1 MPDASRIPK
10 IDDERAAAVR
20 RSQGPL
26 DNETSAVLT
35 RIYLARRLEYQ
46 QDYYRAKEREFINSS
61 DAAFRAGAIIM
72 SLTSVLAAVGTTGTA
87 PTSLSL
93 LTAIL
98 PAAAALVA
106 SFRSLY
112 QWDRQAQLFKDTAL
126 GLERA
131 KLVLPDMDQV
141 DTDTAATVFPELV
154 ATTELVFEDEVNQ
167 WGQIALGDEDKDA
180 ETDANIAAFAR
191 EYGLDVFDSNGSLD
205 ASKLGT
211 FKDILAVSQ
220 SRRGTGLTVEYPAV
234 GAGGEPRSASD
245 IAATLAQDEEHP
257 DDGDEAEIAED
268 APAPSADEDDTSKT
282 SEAND

>member
-1 MPDASRIPK
+1 MPDASRIPQ
-10 IDDERAAAVR
+10 INDERAAAVR

-26 DNETSAVLT
+26 DNDTSAVLT

-46 QDYYRAKEREFINSS
+46 QDYYKAKEREFASSS

-72 SLTSVLAAVGTTGTA
+72 SVTSVLAALGTADSA
-87 PTSLSL
+87 PTSLRL

-141 DTDTAATVFPELV
+141 DTETAATIFPQLV
-154 ATTELVFEDEVNQ
+154 AKTELVFEDEVNQ
-167 WGQIALGDEDKDA
+167 WGQIALGDEDKEA
-180 ETDANIAAFAR
+180 EGDANIAAFAR
-191 EYGLDVFDSNGSLD
+191 EYGLDVFDKNGNLDNTKLGSL
-205 ASKLGT
+205 
-211 FKDILAVSQ
+211 KDILAVSQ
-220 SRRGTGLTVEYPAV
+220 SRRQTGLTVEYPAV
-234 GAGGEPRSASD
+234 GAGITPTPPPD
-245 IAATLAQDEEHP
+245 PLAALRRTDSN
-257 DDGDEAEIAED
+257 EAEIADEA
-268 APAPSADEDDTSKT
+268 APPTP
-282 SEAND
+282 ANDPPD